1 MKQIQEV
8 TVDGRTYRATVINC
22 DKCGGEIRV
31 GRESFLV
38 RQISV
43 TLVHADGARPQDEIV
58 HESNEAAGCFEYL
71 CQTCALAAGRLVRRF
86 DPSNEKVRAAL
97 ERQKELYPAVFPVAS
112 N

>member
-8 TVDGRTYRATVINC
+8 TLDGRMYRATVVNC
-22 DKCGGEIRV
+22 DKCGGEIRL
-31 GRESFLV
+31 GHEAFLV

-58 HESNEAAGCFEYL
+58 HQSNEPAGCFEYL
-71 CQTCALAAGRLVRRF
+71 CQTCGLAEGRLVRRF
-86 DPSNEKVRAAL
+86 DPSTEKVRAAL
-97 ERQKELYPAVFPVAS
+97 ERQKELYPAIFSAAV